1 MNTNEIHVTFSK
13 NDEDDVCLYIYDIT
27 HKQTIL
33 TQQKDKLIITIVKT
47 SIKSYSIENLLYEWF
62 KKNLSLLLQIS

>member
-62 KKNLSLLLQIS
+62 KKILAYYCK